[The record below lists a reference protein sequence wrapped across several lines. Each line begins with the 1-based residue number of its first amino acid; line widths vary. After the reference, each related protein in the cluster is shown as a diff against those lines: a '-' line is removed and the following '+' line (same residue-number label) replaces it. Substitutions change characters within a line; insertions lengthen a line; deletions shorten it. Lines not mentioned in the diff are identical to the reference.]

1 LTVWIIQERVIYNK
15 EVQTTA
21 IETEPSVEY
30 EEELRQRIYRERDLE
45 AERVARDKE
54 LEEESVKLDEEI
66 EQEIRGTRVS
76 LPHVYLS
83 TKTDGIRTIGG
94 GTSQYPCS
102 SRVPRLCGTIIE
114 DCATCS
120 Q

>member
-1 LTVWIIQERVIYNK
+1 MWSRSCLNSPRRCFSGLEPSLTLLLDRLQERVIYNK

-45 AERVARDKE
+45 AERAARDKE

-66 EQEIRGTRVS
+66 EQEIRGTRIPPYTV
-76 LPHVYLS
+76 
-83 TKTDGIRTIGG
+83 T
-94 GTSQYPCS
+94 
-102 SRVPRLCGTIIE
+102 
-114 DCATCS
+114 
-120 Q
+120 